1 MSNTIPPPTV
11 IEQSFSLSFD
21 YPVIFSRDIL
31 NPENPV
37 IDDLLHRRESS
48 RRQRAA
54 VFIDEGVAESN
65 LGILDRVSAY
75 FQSRSTT
82 MELAAAPQITVG
94 GPAAKNGW
102 EPVRAVMTS
111 LGDLHM
117 DRQSFVIAIGG
128 GSMLDMVGFAA
139 SIVHRGLRLI
149 RVPTTTLSQN
159 DSGVGVKN
167 GMDEH
172 GQKNFV
178 GTFAPPFGVINDSEF
193 LQTLA
198 FEDWVGGIAES
209 VKIAAI
215 KDVALLDDIITN
227 GPAIRQ
233 RGTAGTAALER
244 IIHRCA
250 SAHIEHIRTSGDPFE
265 FGSARPLDFGH
276 WAGHKI
282 ETLTQHTVPHGQAVA
297 IGIAIDTCYAH
308 LKGYLPSTDV
318 GKILQA
324 LTTCALP
331 VFHPCLL
338 DRTPEGELTVLG
350 GLQDFRE
357 HLGGTLCVTLPS
369 PLGAKI
375 EVHEMDEAMIEK
387 AILHLER
394 LSR

>member
-1 MSNTIPPPTV
+1 MNTIIPSPTV
-11 IEQSFSLSFD
+11 IDQSFSLSFD

-37 IDDLLHRRESS
+37 IDDVLHRRESN

-54 VFIDEGVAESN
+54 VFIDAGVVGSTP
-65 LGILDRVSAY
+65 GILERITAY
-75 FQSRSTT
+75 FKSRSTT
-82 MELAAAPQITVG
+82 LELAAPPHITIG

-102 EPVRAVMTS
+102 EPVRAVMTT

-139 SIVHRGLRLI
+139 SIVHRGLRLV
-149 RVPTTTLSQN
+149 RAPTTTLSQN

-178 GTFAPPFGVINDSEF
+178 GTFAPPFGVINDSDF
-193 LQTLA
+193 LQTLTLT
-198 FEDWVGGIAES
+198 DWIGGISEA

-215 KDVALLDDIITN
+215 KDAALLDDIAAH
-227 GPAIRQ
+227 GPAIRR
-233 RGTAGTAALER
+233 RGSAGTAALER

-250 SAHIEHIRTSGDPFE
+250 VAHLEHIRTSGDPFE

-282 ETLTQHTVPHGQAVA
+282 ETMTGHAVPHGQAVA

-308 LKGYLPSTDV
+308 QAGYLSAADTD
-318 GKILQA
+318 KILQA
-324 LTTCALP
+324 LTACGLP

-338 DRTPEGELTVLG
+338 EKNSEGKRVVLG

-357 HLGGTLCVTLPS
+357 HLGGALCVTLPG
-369 PLGAKI
+369 PLGAKT
-375 EVHEMDEAMIEK
+375 EVNTMDEAMIEK
-387 AILHLER
+387 AILHLAR
-394 LSR
+394 LSP